1 MSNPHITYK
10 YISEQVKLINIKLSI
25 DEKKFNDLKIT
36 LQKGSIPIILSCG
49 HKSERCWPILRGY
62 IKNKEDN
69 IRCENC
75 KSYDKIM
82 TVCKENNIKLN
93 TTRNYFIEHRMT
105 ARKGVMN
112 FTFPCCG
119 SIHDSTWRA
128 FQRMYIKKYEILCY
142 NCELNKSRDERLK
155 IKEKFCSMCN
165 ETKPIKCFGTRYRCK
180 TNSKY
185 DKNKMNNKDI
195 QGYVCY
201 CFDCLRKYHRE
212 KGKEKRESSIEERFK
227 MEINSCKTRTKK
239 RNKKGRKHN
248 FDIDLE
254 YLLKLWKQCDG
265 KCEKLGI
272 QMTIIDGVHKVSID
286 RLDNDKGYIEGN
298 IQLVCWVWN
307 NMKQALDD
315 KTLDKYIKIR
325 CSKICQ
331 EDCLT

>member
-1 MSNPHITYK
+1 MSNSHITYK
-10 YISEQVKLINIKLSI
+10 YISEQLKLINIKLSI
-25 DEKKFNDLKIT
+25 DKKKFNDLKIT
-36 LQKGSIPIILSCG
+36 SQKGSIPIILSCG
-49 HKSERCWPILRGY
+49 HKSERCWPILNKY

-69 IRCENC
+69 IHCENC

-93 TTRNYFIEHRMT
+93 TERNDFVENNMS
-105 ARKGVMN
+105 ARKGIMN
-112 FTFPCCG
+112 FTFRCCG
-119 SIHDSTWRA
+119 SIHKSKWRA

-142 NCELNKSRDERLK
+142 KCELNKSRDERLK
-155 IKEKFCSMCN
+155 IKEKLCSMCN
-165 ETKPIKCFGTRYRCK
+165 ETKPIKYFALRYRCK
-180 TNSKY
+180 TDRKY

-195 QGYVCY
+195 QGYVTNCSV
-201 CFDCLRKYHRE
+201 CLRKYHRE

-239 RNKKGRKHN
+239 RNKKGRNHK

-254 YLLKLWKQCDG
+254 YLLKLWERCNG
-265 KCEKLGI
+265 NCEKLGI
-272 QMTIIDGVHKVSID
+272 QMTIIDGDHKVSID
-286 RLDNDKGYIEGN
+286 RINNDKGYIKGN

-325 CSKICQ
+325 YLKIC
-331 EDCLT
+331 